1 VVAALGRLA
10 EAAESIMT
18 SDPGAGG
25 PVPRFLLQL
34 QALLRQAHPDLVAEA
49 AARREAAEPTDPVEE
64 TAWAFEELAHAA
76 AGAAV
81 QLHPGGRDPRRNV
94 LRSNRD
100 GARGA
105 HELPQSDTAGGPAT
119 DRRRDNDEL

>member
-1 VVAALGRLA
+1 VEVRFLEAHVFSVQALERPWRPAVQIAFVLAALGRLA
-10 EAAESIMT
+10 EAAEPIMT

-49 AARREAAEPTDPVEE
+49 AARRESAEPTDPVEE

-81 QLHPGGRDPRRNV
+81 QLHPGGLVGIPGET
-94 LRSNRD
+94 S
-100 GARGA
+100 
-105 HELPQSDTAGGPAT
+105 
-119 DRRRDNDEL
+119 